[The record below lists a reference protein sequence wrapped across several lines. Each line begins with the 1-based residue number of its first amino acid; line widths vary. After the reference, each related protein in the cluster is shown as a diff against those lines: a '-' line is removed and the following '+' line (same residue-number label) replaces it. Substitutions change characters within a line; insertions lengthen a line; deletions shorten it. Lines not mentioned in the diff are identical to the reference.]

1 MGFVRRLNS
10 RDLVNDPC
18 NGAEVYPITA
28 TNAVYRE
35 GSGENLETILSRL
48 GNSADRKV
56 VQDISYESTSN
67 KLHKEFTDNTTEDI
81 TLPNWIK
88 NVTVT
93 NSGRTYTIT
102 VTPTTGNVST
112 YQITLPEIDY
122 PVTDVKIHGVHG
134 AASIVTNGIA
144 EIPDFPVTLE
154 IYQSDTFIN
163 AEEGMTHHIT
173 GTTARGND
181 AVCGGS
187 VFPPRLVTQGNG
199 NAITRLSYSIDT
211 DTTKP
216 NRLNLNVYKD
226 NFITDV
232 QIRGKS
238 AVNNNI
244 ANMDIVKNNNSIHAI
259 QYVSS
264 EAAYQSMTKDP
275 NTLYFIPVE

>member
-1 MGFVRRLNS
+1 MGFVMRLNS
-10 RDLVNDPC
+10 RDLVNDPK

-28 TNAVYRE
+28 TNAVYRA
-35 GSGENLETILSRL
+35 GTDKNLEQILSEL
-48 GNSADRKV
+48 SNSADRKV
-56 VQDISYESTSN
+56 VQDISYVSNSN

-102 VTPTTGNVST
+102 VTPTTGNAST

-122 PVTDVKIHGVHG
+122 PVTDVKINGVHG
-134 AASIVTNGIA
+134 AASIVTDGIA

-154 IYQSDTFIN
+154 IYQPSTFIN
-163 AEEGMTHHIT
+163 ASEGMTYNIS
-173 GTTARGND
+173 GTTARGNN
-181 AVCGGS
+181 AICGGS
-187 VFPPRLVTQGNG
+187 VFPPKLVTQGNG
-199 NAITRLSYSIDT
+199 NAITRLSYSRDT

-232 QIRGKS
+232 QIRGTS
-238 AVNNNI
+238 VVNNNI
-244 ANMDIVKNNNSIHAI
+244 ANMDVVKNNNDIRAV
-259 QYVSS
+259 QYVAS
-264 EAAYQSMTKDP
+264 EAAYESMTKDP